1 MEGKP
6 MQDSRE
12 KLLDNVAD
20 ALTDVAAGRFVIVV
34 DDERRENEGDLIVA
48 TDKVTPEH
56 VNMMLRHACGLI
68 CVPMAGELLDRL
80 GLKEM
85 AHVNRD
91 RHGTAFTVS
100 VDAIEGAT
108 TGISAYDRWLAAKI
122 LGDPK
127 SKGDMLA
134 QPGHMFP
141 LRARPNGVFDRPGH
155 TEATVDL
162 ARLAG
167 LNPAGLCCEI
177 LNEDGSCAR
186 LPQLLEFK
194 KKFGYRIISVQGII
208 AYRREHEGR

>member
-1 MEGKP
+1 
-6 MQDSRE
+6 MQSERE
-12 KLLDNVAD
+12 SKLDNIEDVIAD
-20 ALTDVAAGRFVIVV
+20 IAAGRLVIVV
-34 DDERRENEGDLIVA
+34 DDEKRENEGDLIVA
-48 TDKVTPEH
+48 TDKVTVEH
-56 VNMMLRHACGLI
+56 VNIMLRFARGLI

-80 GLKEM
+80 GLHEM
-85 AHVNRD
+85 THVNRD

-108 TGISAYDRWLAAKI
+108 TGISARDRWLAAKI
-122 LGDPK
+122 LGDPNARPEQ
-127 SKGDMLA
+127 LA

-141 LRARPNGVFDRPGH
+141 LRAKPNGVFDRPGH

-177 LNEDGSCAR
+177 LNDDGTCAR

-194 KKFGYRIISVQGII
+194 EKFGYRIVSVESII
-208 AYRREHEGR
+208 RYRREREGR

>member
-1 MEGKP
+1 
-6 MQDSRE
+6 MQSTRDS
-12 KLLDNVAD
+12 LLDKIEDVVA
-20 ALTDVAAGRFVIVV
+20 DVAAGRLVMVV
-34 DDERRENEGDLIVA
+34 DDEKRENEGDLIVA

-56 VNMMLRHACGLI
+56 INIMLRFARGLI
-68 CVPMAGELLDRL
+68 CVPMSGELLDRL
-80 GLKEM
+80 GLHDM

-108 TGISAYDRWLAAKI
+108 TGISAHDRWLAAKI

-127 SKGDMLA
+127 STPDMLA

-141 LRARPNGVFDRPGH
+141 LRARPNGVFDRQGH

-177 LNEDGSCAR
+177 LNDDGSCAR

-194 KKFGYRIISVQGII
+194 KKFGFRLVSVESIIR
-208 AYRREHEGR
+208 YRREREGA